1 MHSFLDFETDYMYI
15 VSDVLQEGE
24 YRKTRN
30 VPTKALF
37 GTSLT
42 VDLTDADRFPIIM
55 GRQMYHKGVL
65 GELAAMLRQPKCLAD
80 FERWGCNY
88 WSKWAKPD
96 GTIEVDYGNS
106 WFANGQMDHLRNSIL
121 NNPTD
126 RRMLIS
132 GWRPERLP
140 ELDLPCC
147 HYSYQFYVSSSG
159 YISMVW
165 TQRSVDVMVGLPSD
179 IIFAAAWLIA
189 IASWAKLKPGK
200 IKMNFGDTHIYE
212 NHLEQAQQYL
222 DGYEKFTLTKGYE
235 SEMYN
240 SYPRFEYTGGDFLD
254 FEPKHLIIQP
264 YKGMCKLELELN
276 A

>member
-1 MHSFLDFETDYMYI
+1 MLDFEADYADL
-15 VSDVLQEGE
+15 VSDILTEGE
-24 YRKTRN
+24 YRETRN
-30 VPTKALF
+30 VATRALF

-42 VDLTDADRFPIIM
+42 VDLSESDRFPIIM

-65 GELAAMLRQPKCLAD
+65 GELAAMLRKPKHIND
-80 FERWGCNY
+80 FKKWGCNY
-88 WSKWAKPD
+88 WDKWAKAD
-96 GTIEVDYGNS
+96 GSIEVDYGNS
-106 WFANGQMDHLRNSIL
+106 WFANGQMDHLRDSIL

-126 RRMLIS
+126 RRMLIN

-147 HYSYQFYVSSSG
+147 HYSYQFYVREG
-159 YISMVW
+159 QYIDMVW

-179 IIFAAAWLIA
+179 IVFAAAWLISM
-189 IASWAKLKPGK
+189 ASWAKLKPGK
-200 IKMNFGDTHIYE
+200 IKMDFGDTHIYE
-212 NHLEQAQQYL
+212 NHLEQAEQYCRSYMEL
-222 DGYEKFTLTKGYE
+222 ISSCTPTRLLAH
-235 SEMYN
+235 
-240 SYPRFEYTGGDFLD
+240 YPRFEYTGGDFLD